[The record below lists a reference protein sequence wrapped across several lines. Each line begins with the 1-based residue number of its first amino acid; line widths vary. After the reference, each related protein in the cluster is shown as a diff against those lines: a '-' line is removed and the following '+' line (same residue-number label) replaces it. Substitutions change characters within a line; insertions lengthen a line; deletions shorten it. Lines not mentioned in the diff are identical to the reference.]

1 MQMKLWG
8 SMVFET
14 DFPNS
19 FSVALSFEI
28 PQREEAVCFHWDSE
42 NCYQLPPPMPDTSA
56 QVDTCPWP
64 PWSLPHPLAVKC
76 QACHLCITIAHGLY
90 ALPARYTNVS

>member
-8 SMVFET
+8 PMVFET

-42 NCYQLPPPMPDTSA
+42 NCYQLPPHA
-56 QVDTCPWP
+56 
-64 PWSLPHPLAVKC
+64 
-76 QACHLCITIAHGLY
+76 
-90 ALPARYTNVS
+90 